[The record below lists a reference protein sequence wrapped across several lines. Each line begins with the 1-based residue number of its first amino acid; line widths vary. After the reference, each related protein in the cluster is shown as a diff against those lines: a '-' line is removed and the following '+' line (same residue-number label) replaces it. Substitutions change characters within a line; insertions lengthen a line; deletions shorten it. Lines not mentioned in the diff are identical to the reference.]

1 MTRLERELLEEC
13 RTVANGTGA
22 SLVDVLVDCHR
33 FWITAGRALQPRG
46 WVARANAAKRLLAR
60 HNQQQ
65 QAV

>member
-1 MTRLERELLEEC
+1 MPRLERELLEEC
-13 RTVANGTGA
+13 RTIAAHSGA
-22 SLVDVLVDCHR
+22 ALVDVLRDCHR

-60 HNQQQ
+60 HSEQQ